1 MERAAKADPRGW
13 AEVSRLR
20 AGGQY
25 AREREGCCGIWCM
38 AHCEQSGER
47 ELARDVMGSV
57 VMVLSGGLMKELR
70 LHPAGKGTHE
80 VIRQWSDK
88 ATFVS

>member
-1 MERAAKADPRGW
+1 MPG
-13 AEVSRLR
+13 
-20 AGGQY
+20 
-25 AREREGCCGIWCM
+25 REKDAVGNGVWLT
-38 AHCEQSGER
+38 EQSGER
-47 ELARDVMGSV
+47 ELDRDVMGSV
-57 VMVLSGGLMKELR
+57 GMYLGGLMKELR

>member
-1 MERAAKADPRGW
+1 
-13 AEVSRLR
+13 
-20 AGGQY
+20 
-25 AREREGCCGIWCM
+25 M

-47 ELARDVMGSV
+47 ELASDVMGSV
-57 VMVLSGGLMKELR
+57 VMVSGGLMKELR